1 MQRPIEFRI
10 WCLQKNKFYHSK
22 DEIAMYLN
30 GDVGSVCTA
39 DGQLATFDN
48 QSLYVRQQFTG
59 LLDKNGKKIFEG
71 DIVKVTW
78 TKESGMYYAND
89 AEDIDYLGAIE
100 WTAKFAEFQI
110 VGKEHRHG
118 FGNDDIIV
126 KIIGN
131 IFEHPQLLK

>member
-71 DIVKVTW
+71 DIVKVAW
-78 TKESGMYYAND
+78 TKGSDSD
-89 AEDIDYLGAIE
+89 AEDIDLGVIE
-100 WTAKFAEFQI
+100 WITKLAKFQI
-110 VGKEHRHG
+110 VSKEYRYG
-118 FGNDDIIV
+118 FGNGDIIV
-126 KIIGN
+126 EIVGN